1 MTNFPSMN
9 LRRTLSTLSLLTLA
23 AGCAGARGSSTAP
36 TPLPETPPTTFIF
49 TTSDAR
55 MSRVIDVRDGLT
67 KAQVFKAA
75 SDYLT
80 EKYTIDVSDA
90 RAGFLMTPW
99 QNTLVRGGGPDLRYR
114 TRLIIRV
121 SEDGK
126 QASVRAEANWQRGE
140 DWDVGYDTRMLEDA
154 LVELRTRIGKT
165 SGTAP
170 AVSSGRRKSL

>member
-1 MTNFPSMN
+1 MN
-9 LRRTLSTLSLLTLA
+9 LRRTLATLSLVTVA
-23 AGCAGARGSSTAP
+23 AGCARTRGASTAP
-36 TPLPETPPTTFIF
+36 TPLPENPPSTFIF

-55 MSRVIDVRDGLT
+55 MSRVIDVREGLT

-80 EKYTIDVSDA
+80 AKYSVDVSDP

-99 QNTLVRGGGPDLRYR
+99 QNPSSRAGGPDLRYR
-114 TRLIIRV
+114 ARLIVRV

-126 QASVRAEANWQRGE
+126 QASVRSEANWQRGE

-154 LVELRTRIGKT
+154 LVELRTSIGKVST
-165 SGTAP
+165 SPP
-170 AVSSGRRKSL
+170 ALKE